1 MSLVKG
7 SVMIFSRSGASF
19 PLRMLKVA
27 TTRRVTW
34 CRYPLTTSSGS
45 RTNTD
50 SQLKQSCTVAPAKA
64 LHGGVCV
71 SVRGSPQPLQV
82 PLLHQCSPFELTA
95 VASLHEGH
103 DGVGD
108 RGANVG
114 AHDDGYSRAHLQHW
128 RQRDLLAPRP
138 PLPSCPQPQGAPRV
152 HSRPEETMLTMMEVE
167 VEELC
172 TSTVTRMPTT
182 SPATG
187 LERMALSL
195 KMSPATLPAREREG
209 RALEPGCCWLP
220 SAHGRTS
227 GQLESRAEHVQGADE
242 EVQEAK
248 HQRHLEKGDTDGLD
262 PHPAAQLCARQE
274 RVLHAGHVSAC
285 PAMSV
290 GPLHLLL
297 LCLQHHGALSIFH
310 TRCPPCLVQ
319 CLRTSPGFCSSSKP
333 RRGPCQGS
341 ASSS

>member
-1 MSLVKG
+1 MMSLVKG

-45 RTNTD
+45 STSTD

-64 LHGGVCV
+64 LRGGAHVWAG
-71 SVRGSPQPLQV
+71 GSPEPPQIPPRPEQR
-82 PLLHQCSPFELTA
+82 SPFELAA
-95 VASLHEGH
+95 VTGLHEGH

-108 RGANVG
+108 GGADVG
-114 AHDDGYSRAHLQHW
+114 AHDDGDGRAHFQHW
-128 RQRDLLAPRP
+128 GQRHPLAPRVPARGGP
-138 PLPSCPQPQGAPRV
+138 PPATPSPSLGSRGA

-195 KMSPATLPAREREG
+195 KMSPATLPVRECERQGAGAAVPPAARCPRG
-209 RALEPGCCWLP
+209 
-220 SAHGRTS
+220 HTS
-227 GQLESRAEHVQGADE
+227 GQLEGRAEHVQ
-242 EVQEAK
+242 
-248 HQRHLEKGDTDGLD
+248 
-262 PHPAAQLCARQE
+262 
-274 RVLHAGHVSAC
+274 
-285 PAMSV
+285 
-290 GPLHLLL
+290 
-297 LCLQHHGALSIFH
+297 
-310 TRCPPCLVQ
+310 
-319 CLRTSPGFCSSSKP
+319 
-333 RRGPCQGS
+333 
-341 ASSS
+341 